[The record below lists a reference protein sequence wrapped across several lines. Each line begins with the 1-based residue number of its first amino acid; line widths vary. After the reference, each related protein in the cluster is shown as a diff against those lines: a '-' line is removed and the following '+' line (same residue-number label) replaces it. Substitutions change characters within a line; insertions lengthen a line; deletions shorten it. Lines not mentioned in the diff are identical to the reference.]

1 MGRQPARGTFCP
13 QITLAMARHRG
24 TVTAWTGPGGPDRSE
39 STFAERRLPVHD
51 AFGVEELQPEND
63 FSRVKP
69 GRSGRRFPVNAL
81 TQRRRQG
88 PAPPAGAV
96 RSARRTHAQGPGLLD
111 TDPPA
116 PWLWGS
122 GVQSEQTE
130 RPRRQS
136 PPGAAPA
143 PHSRGSGQIELL
155 TTLDVVH
162 QVPAVE
168 VLHHEEE
175 VFLGTETTARPSVSS
190 GKQRTRPLLFTWI

>member
-1 MGRQPARGTFCP
+1 MRLESLTWWLLSHHPCLPMGRQPARGTFCP
-13 QITLAMARHRG
+13 QSTLAMARHRG

-39 STFAERRLPVHD
+39 STSAERRLPVHD

-69 GRSGRRFPVNAL
+69 GGSGRRFPVNAL
-81 TQRRRQG
+81 TRRRRQG

-96 RSARRTHAQGPGLLD
+96 RKARRTHAQGPGLLD

-130 RPRRQS
+130 RPRRRS

-143 PHSRGSGQIELL
+143 PHSRGSG
-155 TTLDVVH
+155 
-162 QVPAVE
+162 
-168 VLHHEEE
+168 
-175 VFLGTETTARPSVSS
+175 
-190 GKQRTRPLLFTWI
+190 

>member
-13 QITLAMARHRG
+13 QSTLAMARHRG

-39 STFAERRLPVHD
+39 STSAERRLPVHD

-69 GRSGRRFPVNAL
+69 GGSGRRFPVNAL

-111 TDPPA
+111 TDP
-116 PWLWGS
+116 
-122 GVQSEQTE
+122 
-130 RPRRQS
+130 
-136 PPGAAPA
+136 
-143 PHSRGSGQIELL
+143 
-155 TTLDVVH
+155 
-162 QVPAVE
+162 
-168 VLHHEEE
+168 
-175 VFLGTETTARPSVSS
+175 
-190 GKQRTRPLLFTWI
+190 